1 MQTRIVSSMDE
12 FPRAQWNALLPDNN
26 PFIRHEFLAALEH
39 GDCLRPYGWVPQHL
53 GVWSDERLVAAMP
66 MYLKNN
72 TYGEFVFDFS
82 WAQAY
87 ERHGLRYFPKLV
99 VSVPYSPATGT
110 RLLVSDP
117 IYIKTL
123 LEAAQNHARQIDAS
137 SLHIL
142 FPTEPEMCQLEAQG
156 TLRRA
161 GCQFHWTNHDYRDFD
176 DYLSTFTAEKRK
188 KLRRERRHVQEA
200 GVELEVVHG
209 GEANDAQW
217 EAYHRFYVSTFDRLG
232 GMPTLSMQF
241 FRELGAA
248 LPDQVV
254 LVLAKHQGRYVA
266 GAFCLRSDDTLY
278 GRHWG
283 CDAQFHSLHFEACYY
298 QGIEYCIRHGLKRF
312 EPGAQGE
319 HKVGR
324 GFVPTLTWS
333 AHWLANPTFA
343 NAIGDFVRRER
354 SAVDQYMQEL
364 NTHLPFNQDHAITI
378 NI

>member
-1 MQTRIVSSMDE
+1 MQTRIVTSLDE

-39 GDCLRPYGWVPQHL
+39 GNCLTPYGWVPQHV
-53 GVWSDERLVAAMP
+53 GVWDGDRLVAAMP

-110 RLLVSDP
+110 RLLVSSP

-123 LEAAQNHARQIDAS
+123 LEAAQGHANRIGAS
-137 SLHIL
+137 SAHVL
-142 FPTEPEMCQLEAQG
+142 FPTEAEMCQLEAQG
-156 TLRRA
+156 MLRRA
-161 GCQFHWTNHDYRDFD
+161 GCQFHWTNNGYRDFA

-188 KLRRERRHVQEA
+188 KLKRERRHVQEA
-200 GVELEVVHG
+200 GVELEIVHG

-232 GMPTLSMQF
+232 GMPTLSMDF

-248 LPDQVV
+248 LPDQVI

-266 GAFCLRSDDTLY
+266 GAFCLRSGDTLY

-333 AHWLANPTFA
+333 AHWLSNPSFA
-343 NAIGDFVRRER
+343 GAIGDFVRRER
-354 SAVDQYMQEL
+354 TAVEHYMLEL
-364 NTHLPFNQDHAITI
+364 NSHLPFNQDHAITL